1 MMHERACCQDEAAN
15 HQLSTSAAFWSI
27 QIVSAEECSSLTQ
40 NLMQICCSTQSCQMW
55 QPHSTHTQTAG
66 RLLPPLTSTVKS
78 WLFMHVHS
86 SPLSL
91 AARLHWCR
99 INLSCY
105 INSGW
110 NFFWTDLIFLTWGCS
125 LIWKRDKGR
134 EREEERERQRNT
146 YTHTHTHRNTHVRK
160 KHWCERE
167 IWIGWLPYVPWSGT
181 KSAT

>member
-1 MMHERACCQDEAAN
+1 MHERAHCHDEAAN

-91 AARLHWCR
+91 ATRVHGCHTNHSRHTNNSWSFSGQTSSCIIKFTIAKIISSCR
-99 INLSCY
+99 INASVYRHETSVNPLFRNWGDSDEIAGHSSGIFSILPSLEYRSCE
-105 INSGW
+105 
-110 NFFWTDLIFLTWGCS
+110 TLT
-125 LIWKRDKGR
+125 
-134 EREEERERQRNT
+134 
-146 YTHTHTHRNTHVRK
+146 
-160 KHWCERE
+160 
-167 IWIGWLPYVPWSGT
+167 
-181 KSAT
+181 